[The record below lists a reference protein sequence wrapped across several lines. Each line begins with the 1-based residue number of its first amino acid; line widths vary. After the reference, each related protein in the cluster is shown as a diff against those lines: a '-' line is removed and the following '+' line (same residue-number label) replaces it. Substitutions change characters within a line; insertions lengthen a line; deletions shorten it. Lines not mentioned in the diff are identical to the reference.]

1 MRSVSD
7 SDDAIVFA
15 VDFSEM
21 TDFVVDAAVT
31 QARLFERPEVH
42 AVAVLEISGGGTL
55 GGRAQTHGEEIAELT
70 EALEARIANAFEAAG
85 HPLDAP
91 GDWEIEVHVRSG
103 NPAREI
109 AALARELR
117 AGLIVVGRHGH
128 SGPRDFIVGTVPSR
142 LLQLARCDVLVVQP
156 SDYPDDEE

>member
-1 MRSVSD
+1 MSD

-21 TDFVVDAAVT
+21 TDFVVEAAVA
-31 QARLFERPEVH
+31 QAKLFERPELH
-42 AVAVLEISGGGTL
+42 GVAVLEADGGEAL

-70 EALEARIANAFEAAG
+70 EALEARIAEAFEAAG

-103 NPAREI
+103 HPAREI
-109 AALARELR
+109 AALAREVR
-117 AGLIVVGRHGH
+117 AGLIVIGRHGH
-128 SGPRDFIVGTVPSR
+128 GGPRDYIVGSVPSR

-156 SDYPDDEE
+156 SDYPDGE

>member
-1 MRSVSD
+1 MRIVSD

-21 TDFVVDAAVT
+21 TDFVIEAAVA
-31 QARLFERPEVH
+31 QAQLFERPEVH
-42 AVAVLEISGGGTL
+42 AVAVLEAGTGEAL
-55 GGRAQTHGEEIAELT
+55 SGRAQTHGEEIAELT
-70 EALEARIANAFEAAG
+70 EALEARIANGFEAAG

-91 GDWEIEVHVRSG
+91 GDWEIEVHVRTG
-103 NPAREI
+103 HAAREI
-109 AALARELR
+109 ATLAREVR

-128 SGPRDFIVGTVPSR
+128 SGPRDFIVGSVPSR

-156 SDYPDDEE
+156 SDYPDDDE